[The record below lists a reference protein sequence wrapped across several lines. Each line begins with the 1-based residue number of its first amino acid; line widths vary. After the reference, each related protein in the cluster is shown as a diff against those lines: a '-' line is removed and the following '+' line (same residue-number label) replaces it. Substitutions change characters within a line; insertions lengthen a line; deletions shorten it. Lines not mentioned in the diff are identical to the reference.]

1 MATTKKYDIAVKT
14 GSYTDSQ
21 GNEKARYKN
30 IGAVWEKDDGGTYL
44 ALDST
49 IVAMELQYIA
59 NPKRSERIICSMF
72 EPRDGE
78 KKPASK
84 PAAQSGA
91 PAKPKGESGFDD
103 MVDDIPF

>member
-1 MATTKKYDIAVKT
+1 MATTKKYDIAVKV
-14 GSYTDSQ
+14 GSYTDTQ

-30 IGAVWEKDDGGTYL
+30 IGAVWQKDDGGTYL

-49 IVAMELQYIA
+49 IVTMELQYIA

-78 KKPASK
+78 KPASK
-84 PAAQSGA
+84 PAAQSSA
-91 PAKPKGESGFDD
+91 SATKPKGDSGFDD
-103 MVDDIPF
+103 MADDIPF